1 MHRTEDEVCGGRE
14 KTEKPRGEKLI
25 NAIHVKAEIKQLK
38 INPLR
43 LIEMSSEY
51 DFYGNK
57 SLASSHPEW

>member
-1 MHRTEDEVCGGRE
+1 MKVCGGRE
-14 KTEKPRGEKLI
+14 KTEKPRGEKL

-43 LIEMSSEY
+43 LTEMSSEY

-57 SLASSHPEW
+57 SLSKQSS